1 MNKVEE
7 YLNKRF
13 SEKDIN
19 RTICNHALYLQKEQI
34 RELIQSK
41 MPKDDARSEYE
52 YHEDQAKIKVL
63 KELLAEL

>member
-13 SEKDIN
+13 GEKDIN
-19 RTICNHALYLQKEQI
+19 RTICNHALYLQKEI
-34 RELIQSK
+34 IKELIQSK
-41 MPKDDARSEYE
+41 IPNGTARSEYE